1 MSLGRM
7 RPSAGATKA
16 KKRRGKGAA
25 TGLGGTA
32 GKGHKGHKARTGGKI
47 PAWFEGG
54 QMPVQRRLPKRG
66 FKNPTRVE
74 YQVLNVGQLIKAEAN
89 AVIDRPWLES
99 RGLVVRRGG
108 PVKLLA
114 KGTIQV
120 PVTVRVDAASGAAAK
135 AIEAAGGRVEVAA
148 AAVTAKA

>member
-7 RPSAGATKA
+7 RPAAGATHA

-47 PAWFEGG
+47 PSWFEGG
-54 QMPVQRRLPKRG
+54 QMPIQRRLPKRG
-66 FKNPTRVE
+66 FTNPTRVE
-74 YQVLNVGQLIKAEAN
+74 YQVLNVGQLGKAGAN
-89 AVIDRPWLES
+89 AVIDRAWLET
-99 RGLVVRRGG
+99 RGLVTRRGG

-114 KGTIQV
+114 KGSIQV
-120 PVTVRVDAASGAAAK
+120 ALTVRVDAASSAAAK
-135 AIEAAGGRVEVAA
+135 AIEAAGGRVEVPNP
-148 AAVTAKA
+148 KA